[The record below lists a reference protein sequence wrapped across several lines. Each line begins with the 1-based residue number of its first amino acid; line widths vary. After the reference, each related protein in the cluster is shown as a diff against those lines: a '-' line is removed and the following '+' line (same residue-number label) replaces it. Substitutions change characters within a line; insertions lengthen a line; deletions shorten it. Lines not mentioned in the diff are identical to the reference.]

1 VMEAR
6 MNPLRAPRRCQN
18 RPDRCRHQPTKLSF
32 VYAGALYSPTP
43 RLQLL
48 HSPKPVPL

>member
-1 VMEAR
+1 MWESAAAEVTPMLIG
-6 MNPLRAPRRCQN
+6 LRG
-18 RPDRCRHQPTKLSF
+18 DRSEKLSF
-32 VYAGALYSPTP
+32 VYARALYSPTP